1 MELMASALAI
11 LACVSVIAITANPA
25 SKHKLIRI
33 PMILCLAAA
42 VFYALEFRLMHK
54 RSKFWQQL
62 KSTLNMPSHPNL
74 MSGA

>member
-11 LACVSVIAITANPA
+11 LACISVIAITANPA

-42 VFYALEFRLMHK
+42 VFYALEFRLM
-54 RSKFWQQL
+54 L
-62 KSTLNMPSHPNL
+62 
-74 MSGA
+74 